1 MQCVVCV
8 CVCLQGQDTHT
19 LKHPSCPED
28 PPDSLSWLYQIRETR
43 CPSPHR
49 NANEKECADKRPD
62 PRDERAEGGQR
73 QQMLKGGEPLG
84 EMRGGGGVSVGS
96 SRRS

>member
-1 MQCVVCV
+1 MQCGVCV
-8 CVCLQGQDTHT
+8 FAGQDTHT
-19 LKHPSCPED
+19 HSTTHPSCPED

-62 PRDERAEGGQR
+62 PKDERAEGGQR
-73 QQMLKGGEPLG
+73 QRMLKGGRASWGDE
-84 EMRGGGGVSVGS
+84 RWQ
-96 SRRS
+96 RSQCW